1 MYQYLRHMLNL
12 ADQVG
17 HVDEV
22 DMGEWIKK
30 TNRIRIT
37 GTAKSGGTFHLE
49 LQIKE
54 PEVENND

>member
-1 MYQYLRHMLNL
+1 MLNL

-30 TNRIRIT
+30 INRIRIT
-37 GTAKSGGTFHLE
+37 GTAKSGGTFDLE
-49 LQIKE
+49 LQIKGQE
-54 PEVENND
+54 DKAND